1 MRYARG
7 RVPRSRLSPLLV
19 AGLSLAYFLT
29 YPLAIG
35 RADESHLLYGARR
48 VLEGQVIYR
57 DFFEG
62 ITPLAFYLFA
72 GVYRVAG
79 TTLLAARTAMAVIEA
94 IGCALLFALV
104 RRVAGLAEAVLAA
117 LIFAG
122 LCVPVWPYASAH
134 WLTTVL
140 GLGIAAVTLSGRWAT
155 SSRLRPALAGVL
167 GGAAICVQQQRGA
180 FLALW
185 LPLALGVLALALPR
199 PGRGRVLAEQ
209 LVWAAGG
216 GVVVVGLVLGHAA
229 WAASPAALIE
239 MLYAFAVRR
248 YAPAQSGRQAWAAIQ
263 PLTQPW
269 ALSTWIWLLRVAP
282 LALVG
287 EAVRLA
293 VARRRGPWSRAELER
308 GCLWMLGVA
317 MAASVLYLPD
327 FIHVA
332 FVLPFLLIPAASL
345 VHAARTAPL
354 WSRAPAGRRL
364 LTAAVWGLAVAVAG
378 DALANVAYARAIV
391 PARLVTAFGELRVD
405 PDVARLYHAV
415 QRHLRAE
422 PEGRAL
428 LYSYPDDAWLYLALP
443 ADDATRFSVLV
454 AGFFPDEY
462 VEEVLATLRARR
474 PGTVVLALPFTPETV
489 RRVVAEGYAPVED
502 VWAYRVFV
510 RRPEGGGAG

>member
-7 RVPRSRLSPLLV
+7 RVPRSRLLPLLV
-19 AGLSLAYFLT
+19 AGLSLAYFLS

-48 VLEGQVIYR
+48 ILEGQVLYR

-79 TTLLAARTAMAVIEA
+79 TTLLAARVTMAAIEA

-122 LCVPVWPYASAH
+122 LCIPAWPYASAH

-140 GLGIAAVTLSGRWAT
+140 GLAIAAVTLSTRWAG
-155 SSRLRPALAGVL
+155 SSRLRPALAGVI
-167 GGAAICVQQQRGA
+167 GGVAVCVQQQRGA

-185 LPLALGVLALALPR
+185 LPLALGVLALGVPR
-199 PGRGRVLAEQ
+199 PARRRALAGQ
-209 LVWAAGG
+209 LAWAAGG
-216 GVVVVGLVLGHAA
+216 GVVVVALVLGHAA
-229 WAASPAALIE
+229 WAASPAALVE
-239 MLYAFAVRR
+239 MLFAFAVRR

-287 EAVRLA
+287 EGLRLGL
-293 VARRRGPWSRAELER
+293 ARRTRPWSLAERERA
-308 GCLWMLGVA
+308 CLWMLGVA

-327 FIHVA
+327 FIHVG
-332 FVLPFLLIPAASL
+332 FVLPFLVIPAASL
-345 VHAARTAPL
+345 VHGARTAPV
-354 WSRAPAGRRL
+354 WSRFPAGRRL
-364 LTAAVWGLAVAVAG
+364 VTAVVWGLAAAVVGEAS
-378 DALANVAYARAIV
+378 ANIAYARAIAPV
-391 PARLVTAFGELRVD
+391 RLVTAFGELRVE
-405 PDVARLYHAV
+405 PNVARLFHAV
-415 QRHLRAE
+415 RRHLHAE
-422 PEGRAL
+422 TDGRAL

-474 PGTVVLALPFTPETV
+474 PRTVVLALPFTPEAV
-489 RRVVAEGYAPVED
+489 QRVVAEGYEPVED

-510 RRPEGGGAG
+510 RRRPPGEAA